1 MTKQITKL
9 IAQAEQIPGE
19 IGSRIEVLLRIS
31 NRGRIYFE
39 KKKDSIGVDLFQHME
54 DEIGWLISSLKKN

>member
-1 MTKQITKL
+1 MKIEEL

-19 IGSRIEVLLRIS
+19 VGGRLEVLLRIS
-31 NRGRIYFE
+31 RRGRLYFE
-39 KKKDSIGVDLFQHME
+39 SKKDSRGVDLFQHME